1 MDKKALLTKLET
13 LFNMPEVKNGFPS
26 REVCVDWANRVAP
39 LLKFN
44 KQYYVNFAQNAHKM
58 NLPLSSHTLVP
69 AFRVMT
75 SQIQMAIEELRM
87 DIEENEEGPIDSLEQ
102 VPYVDKSRLL
112 ELRSIVSAQFDMTR
126 LIRILEE
133 LNVCH
138 KNHCYISV
146 ITLTRALLDHVSP
159 IFACKAFSEVAN
171 NYSGSKSFKESMMH
185 LEKSSRKIAD
195 QYLHT
200 QVRPS
205 ESLPNQTQVNFS
217 NDIDVL
223 LGEIVRV
230 LE

>member
-1 MDKKALLTKLET
+1 MDKKALLTKLQA
-13 LFNMPEVKNGFPS
+13 LFEMPEVKNGFPS
-26 REVCVDWANRVAP
+26 QEACIEWVNRVAP

-44 KQYYVNFAQNAHKM
+44 NQYYINFAQNAHKI

-75 SQIQMAIEELRM
+75 SQIQMAIEELRIG
-87 DIEENEEGPIDSLEQ
+87 IEQNDESSVASPEG

-112 ELRSIVSAQFDMTR
+112 ELKNIANRKFDMAR
-126 LIRILEE
+126 LIKILEE
-133 LNVCH
+133 LNICH
-138 KNHCYISV
+138 KNSCYISV
-146 ITLTRALLDHVSP
+146 ITLTRALLDHVPP

-171 NYSGSKSFKESMMH
+171 NYTGSKSFKESMMH

-200 QVRPS
+200 QVRQS

-230 LE
+230 LK